1 MLLGALLGA
10 GVPVGGS
17 IEAVDKAA
25 PGQVGL
31 EISEVRRGGFA
42 ATHCQVELADTAE
55 HRTWRDVEELLNGAG
70 LHEDV
75 RSLAHD
81 VFSRLAEAEGRV
93 HGHAPE
99 DVHFH
104 EVGALDAIADVVGTC
119 AGFVHLGVDR
129 VVVSD
134 VSVGGGTVSS
144 EHGRLPVPPP
154 AVVELL
160 RGVPSSGGPVDVEL
174 CTPTGAALLTT
185 LADGW
190 GPQPPMVVDAVGVG
204 AGGRD
209 PEGHANVLRLLV
221 GEAAARNS
229 REAAVAVLLE
239 TNVDDLDPRLW
250 PEVLAAL
257 LEAGASDAWL
267 TPILMKKGRPAHTLS
282 VLVDDR
288 PGRRRTPGGVSPD
301 LDHRPARAADR
312 QARARPVDGYGRA
325 RRTHDRGQ
333 AGPARRR
340 GGQRAAGVRR
350 RRGGGA
356 ATASGE
362 AVLADAVAAA
372 RMGWVAWI
380 WLSWHLFVAIFVVEL
395 PDKTFVAT
403 LVLSTRYRP
412 LAVWVGVGLAFLV
425 QTLVAVLA
433 GTSRLPARLVISR
446 CALMFL
452 IGGILLLRGTRADEE
467 EADRG
472 GVRRQGGRLPHRPA
486 GGRRVVPR
494 AVRRRVGRPLA
505 ALISAWSPSTA
516 TRSRSSS
523 APGPPCCPSPGWR
536 CSSAGC
542 CCAT

>member
-1 MLLGALLGA
+1 MAERPSERLAWVDASSGASGDMLLGALVGA
-10 GVPVGGS
+10 GVPVGVLV
-17 IEAVDKAA
+17 EAVDKVA

-31 EISEVRRGGFA
+31 EVSDVRRGGFA
-42 ATHCQVELADTAE
+42 ATRCHVELADTAE

-190 GPQPPMVVDAVGVG
+190 GPQPAMAVDAVGVG

-221 GEAAARNS
+221 GEAATRNS

-282 VLVDDR
+282 VLVATDR
-288 PGRRRTPGGVSPD
+288 
-301 LDHRPARAADR
+301 AD
-312 QARARPVDGYGRA
+312 
-325 RRTHDRGQ
+325 
-333 AGPARRR
+333 
-340 GGQRAAGVRR
+340 GVRR
-350 RRGGGA
+350 EVYRQTSTIGLREQRIGKHELDRSMATVELDGHTIGVKLARLDGEVVNVQPEFEDVA
-356 ATASGE
+356 AAARSLGRPVKT
-362 AVLADAVAAA
+362 VMADAVAAA
-372 RMGWVAWI
+372 RG
-380 WLSWHLFVAIFVVEL
+380 
-395 PDKTFVAT
+395 
-403 LVLSTRYRP
+403 LV
-412 LAVWVGVGLAFLV
+412 
-425 QTLVAVLA
+425 
-433 GTSRLPARLVISR
+433 
-446 CALMFL
+446 
-452 IGGILLLRGTRADEE
+452 
-467 EADRG
+467 
-472 GVRRQGGRLPHRPA
+472 
-486 GGRRVVPR
+486 
-494 AVRRRVGRPLA
+494 
-505 ALISAWSPSTA
+505 
-516 TRSRSSS
+516 
-523 APGPPCCPSPGWR
+523 
-536 CSSAGC
+536 
-542 CCAT
+542 